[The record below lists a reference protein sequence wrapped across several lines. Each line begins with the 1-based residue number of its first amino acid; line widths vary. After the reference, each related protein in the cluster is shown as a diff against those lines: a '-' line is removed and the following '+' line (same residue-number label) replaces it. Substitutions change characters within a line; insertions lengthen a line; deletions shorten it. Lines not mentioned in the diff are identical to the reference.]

1 MKANSLSPKSTG
13 AKYSQSRTDSL
24 IGAGVRVEGNILFTG
39 VLRIEGDLL
48 GNVSCDADSNGTIVV
63 GESGIV
69 TGTIKTPHIVVGGQ
83 IHGPVHSWESIE
95 IHQGARVAGDAFY
108 RGIDIHP
115 GGVIEGSLTPDGGM
129 VEERDRLRINELPAR
144 MEYDSSLTQSESAGS
159 GFMER
164 FGGARKIGGVV
175 ALLIVATVAAAV
187 LMNHDPTPTIPP
199 ALPAAA
205 DGALKADT
213 SAKETPAEHSA
224 PAASGG
230 VQDGPKTVAGST
242 VPPAPPAGDVG
253 GTVQASPPAEL
264 SETDPGKVALVQGV
278 NPGKPAGVLLVIG
291 KEPAVLF
298 RKKRQDAADGTRIE
312 ISRGATES
320 IPFAKNEVFRVA
332 SGRDLQIFYQGRKVA
347 PKIIESGAWLSFVPH
362 SSTGSGDRK

>member
-129 VEERDRLRINELPAR
+129 DEERDRLRVPDSAAR
-144 MEYDSSLTQSESAGS
+144 QEYDSPLSGAESAGS
-159 GFMER
+159 GLFER
-164 FGGARKIGGVV
+164 FGGARKIGGAFALLVV
-175 ALLIVATVAAAV
+175 ASVATTV
-187 LMNHDPTPTIPP
+187 LMNRDPAPAVPP
-199 ALPAAA
+199 VAPPVLAPAAPSA
-205 DGALKADT
+205 AGIEIKAET
-213 SAKETPAEHSA
+213 SAKEVALEQSAPTAGGSLQGSPKVAADSAASPAEH
-224 PAASGG
+224 
-230 VQDGPKTVAGST
+230 
-242 VPPAPPAGDVG
+242 
-253 GTVQASPPAEL
+253 

>member
-1 MKANSLSPKSTG
+1 MKVNSLPPKSTG

-24 IGAGVRVEGNILFTG
+24 IGAGVRVEGNIQFTG

-48 GNVSCDADSNGTIVV
+48 GDVSCDADSNGTIVV
-63 GESGIV
+63 GESGSV

-108 RGIDIHP
+108 REIDIHP
-115 GGVIEGSLTPDGGM
+115 GGVIEGALTPDGGM
-129 VEERDRLRINELPAR
+129 DEERGRLRVPDSAAR
-144 MEYDSSLTQSESAGS
+144 QDYDSPLSGAESAGS
-159 GFMER
+159 GLFEH
-164 FGGARKIGGVV
+164 FWSGRKIGGAFALLVV
-175 ALLIVATVAAAV
+175 ASVATTV
-187 LMNHDPTPTIPP
+187 LMNRDPAPESAPAVPP
-199 ALPAAA
+199 VAPPVLAPAAPSTA
-205 DGALKADT
+205 GIELKAET
-213 SAKETPAEHSA
+213 SAKKVAPEQSAPTAGGSLQDSPKVAAGSAASPAEH
-224 PAASGG
+224 
-230 VQDGPKTVAGST
+230 
-242 VPPAPPAGDVG
+242 
-253 GTVQASPPAEL
+253 

-278 NPGKPAGVLLVIG
+278 NPGKPAGVLLVIS

-347 PKIIESGAWLSFVPH
+347 PKIIESGVWLSFVPH
-362 SSTGSGDRK
+362 SSTGTGDKK